1 MPLTSTTSCPLLMAL
16 AEQVYLTSLAA
27 WTDTSLPS
35 SARPAKVQQQPF
47 KTENSTPSSTM
58 AGQFSS
64 QEKTTLKIYNNY

>member
-27 WTDTSLPS
+27 WTDTSSPLNVRQ
-35 SARPAKVQQQPF
+35 ARGRPQPF

-58 AGQFSS
+58 VEQSSS
-64 QEKTTLKIYNNY
+64 QEKTTLKTYNNY

>member
-27 WTDTSLPS
+27 WTDTSSPS
-35 SARPAKVQQQPF
+35 NVKLAKAQQQPF

-58 AGQFSS
+58 VGQSSS
-64 QEKTTLKIYNNY
+64 QEKTTLKTYNNY